1 VLELNKFAEIC
12 NMFKNKTDKDLEY
25 LQDEKY
31 KILITRKNNL
41 SDDNDL
47 QDDLI
52 EVKQIEIYQH
62 LKHKFI

>member
-1 VLELNKFAEIC
+1 
-12 NMFKNKTDKDLEY
+12 MFKNKTDKDLEY